1 MTFKKIIF
9 FSFFAFIILFFGN
22 YNVNALSVGQC
33 FGSEVYYYFQN
44 SNNAIGYATFSQTVP
59 GQARGFIFKTNVNE
73 LVPSGTRFN
82 VNISSDADIYASNFA
97 GSQFIINTN
106 HISENPFEL
115 LGDFT
120 SIAISNGSWSGT
132 SNSFSFTLNKSVDF
146 TNMIPNQLN
155 VGIINNSVNLTGVNN
170 WTLRSFTMCVEA
182 IGSSSG
188 NTAQIEAN
196 QNTIINQN
204 ENIIKNT
211 EDINNTLKNDNVV
224 NQNDLSN
231 IFDNFKSTL
240 AVNGV
245 ITQLITLPITLFTSI
260 LNSVNGTCTPF
271 NLGSLYG
278 HNLILPCINVSNFLG
293 SSLWSIIDIL
303 ISGLFVYSIS
313 HKFKKV
319 FNAWSSMKEGDV
331 IGD

>member
-9 FSFFAFIILFFGN
+9 FFFFGFIILFFGN
-22 YNVNALSVGQC
+22 YNVNALTVGQC
-33 FGSEVYYYFQN
+33 FVSESYYYFQN
-44 SNNAIGYATFSQTVP
+44 SSNSVGYATFSQTVP
-59 GQARGFIFKTNVNE
+59 GQARGFIFKTTVNE
-73 LVPSGTRFN
+73 LVPSGTKFR
-82 VNISSDADIYASNFA
+82 VNIGSNQDMYASAFA
-97 GSQFIINTN
+97 GSRFIINTN
-106 HISENPFEL
+106 HISENPFDL
-115 LGDFT
+115 IGDFT
-120 SIAISNGSWSGT
+120 TVAISNGSWST
-132 SNSFSFTLNKSVDF
+132 NANSFSFTLDKSVDF
-146 TNMIPNQLN
+146 TNMVPNQLN
-155 VGIINNSVNLTGVNN
+155 VGLINNSTNLSGISN
-170 WTLRSFTMCVEA
+170 WTLNSFTICVES

-204 ENIIKNT
+204 NNIINNT
-211 EDINNTLKNDNVV
+211 EDINNTLKDDNVITE
-224 NQNDLSN
+224 NDLSS

-245 ITQLITLPITLFTSI
+245 ITQLITLPVTLFTSI

-278 HNLILPCINVSNFLG
+278 HSLILPCINVSDFLG